1 MALCATEVLVW
12 DKDSWVDGPETP
24 FFIRFHLNAVCQNH
38 CHTAFHSKGD
48 ILVSWGISVSPAKT
62 NLKSLAGWW
71 NSQSKHQFSE
81 KLLEKRKYLLSYV
94 INPWCKILLHW
105 KFLHMSYWCSFER
118 YITAWRHL
126 IIEILCSH
134 WLKVKCCWSLNNDI
148 QHCNINRSED

>member
-1 MALCATEVLVW
+1 MVL
-12 DKDSWVDGPETP
+12 KLP
-24 FFIRFHLNAVCQNH
+24 FSFVFFRMPFVRTIVIPPFILKVIFS
-38 CHTAFHSKGD
+38 F
-48 ILVSWGISVSPAKT
+48 SWGFSVSPAKT
-62 NLKSLAGWW
+62 NLKSLAGWR